1 LVRFGDRME
10 IRITH
15 ISGGYA
21 GRQDVLSKDRVTFGR
36 AADNDV
42 RLSPQDVR
50 ASAHHAVVF
59 VSDEGVV
66 VEDLDST
73 NGTYVNGA
81 RVRRARLRSG
91 DVLQFGRRGPSVR
104 VEILVPSEEQRSATD
119 PTFVEPVT
127 SSMAWRVGRTTVQ
140 AMIDQAVRRS
150 ARLWWRWSAGLALG
164 AVLVLGIVFGI
175 LWRDGRERSASVE
188 EMNPLAHVAAR
199 NQAAVVLIQHHF
211 RILDARGREVSTA
224 VSEGSGF
231 AVDPRGVI
239 ATNYHLVRPWEFEAR
254 FVGRAITPVS
264 QSLKVIFADRSPDEA
279 MEARL
284 VRGSPEMD
292 IALLKVDAPT
302 PLPVVEGFEPDLAR
316 VRQGDEV
323 AIIGFPLGS
332 ALLQTTGQER
342 ATTTLARS
350 TISKVSPT
358 LLQLDAPVIQGY
370 SGSPIFNREGKVIG
384 ILTARLGER
393 GEPIDPSARAIGLGT
408 PIRFLLQLLQ
418 EVP

>member
-1 LVRFGDRME
+1 ME
-10 IRITH
+10 IRLTH
-15 ISGGYA
+15 IGGGYA
-21 GRQDVLSKDRVTFGR
+21 GRREVLSKDRITFGR

-50 ASAHHAVVF
+50 ASAHHAVLF

-66 VEDLDST
+66 VEDLNST
-73 NGTYVNGA
+73 NGTYVNGV
-81 RVRRARLRSG
+81 RVHRARIRNG

-104 VEILVPSEEQRSATD
+104 IEIVASTEEAESVTPEAPTAPTLVESVA
-119 PTFVEPVT
+119 
-127 SSMAWRVGRTTVQ
+127 SSTAWRVGRTTVQ
-140 AMIDQAVRRS
+140 LMIDQAVRRS
-150 ARLWWRWSAGLALG
+150 ARLWRRWVVGVALG
-164 AVLVLGIVFGI
+164 ILVAIGIALGI
-175 LWRDGRERSASVE
+175 LWRGERERSASVE
-188 EMNPLAHVAAR
+188 EANPLVRVAVR

-211 RILDARGREVSTA
+211 RILDARGREVNTA
-224 VSEGSGF
+224 LSEGSGF
-231 AVDPRGVI
+231 AIDPQGVI
-239 ATNYHLVRPWEFEAR
+239 ATNYHLVRPWEFDAR
-254 FVGRAITPVS
+254 FAGQAITPVS
-264 QSLKVIFADRSPDEA
+264 QSLKVIFADRAPDEA
-279 MEARL
+279 LEARL

-302 PLPVVEGFEPDLAR
+302 PLPVVEGFEPDPAR

-342 ATTTLARS
+342 ATTTLTRS

-408 PIRFLLQLLQ
+408 PIRFLLQLLK